1 MVNIYVYIYIYI
13 HITYICN
20 NPFAVH
26 LKLTQHYKL
35 TILQKMLKNSN
46 KNRSRVLVVA
56 QH

>member
-56 QH
+56 QR